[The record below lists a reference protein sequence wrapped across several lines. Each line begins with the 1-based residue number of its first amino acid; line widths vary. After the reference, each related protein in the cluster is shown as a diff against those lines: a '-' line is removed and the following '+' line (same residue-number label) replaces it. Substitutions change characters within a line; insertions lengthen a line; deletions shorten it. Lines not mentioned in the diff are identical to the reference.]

1 MKKLFSGLLALFI
14 IPLISAYSHGFFG
27 RFGGYGGPRALF
39 QNEWVIFGIIFLV
52 FFALIFYSLNKRFE
66 NNAVSSVIA
75 GGVSLIIALSL
86 SQRGLYFGYFGG
98 FGGFGQ
104 GLGDW
109 IMFLAIIFG
118 IFIGFKFIFENFGP
132 AGSIPAVIVFWYLLR
147 TIDIFNVL
155 PYGFVT
161 NEFLDIYG
169 VVISI
174 PGGFILVVIS
184 IYISSILYKKRK
196 DDDFMI
202 IPRWGGRK

>member
-14 IPLISAYSHGFFG
+14 IPLISAYGHGFFG
-27 RFGGYGGPRALF
+27 RFRGYGGPSALF

-132 AGSIPAVIVFWYLLR
+132 AGSIPVVIVFWYLLR

-161 NEFLDIYG
+161 NEFLDIYEL
-169 VVISI
+169 VITWAGLVILIIVSI
-174 PGGFILVVIS
+174 IIS
-184 IYISSILYKKRK
+184 RTLYKGKK
-196 DDDFMI
+196 DDFMI
-202 IPRWGGRK
+202 IPGWGRRR